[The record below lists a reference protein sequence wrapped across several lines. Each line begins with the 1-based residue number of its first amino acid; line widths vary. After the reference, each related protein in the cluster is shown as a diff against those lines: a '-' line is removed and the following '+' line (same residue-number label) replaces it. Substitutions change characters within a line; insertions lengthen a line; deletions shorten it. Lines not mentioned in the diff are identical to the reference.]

1 MKSLLLYT
9 LLLGMVLIH
18 IPRSLIHE
26 CEHHEHTCDHHYGQ
40 DDDGKN
46 NDLSFHAEDCD
57 LCMYAFHA
65 LDTPNSDVIS
75 MPDVPFSVV
84 SSIKASSKTLH
95 SAQGILLR
103 GPPNSFSLS

>member
-9 LLLGMVLIH
+9 LLLGMALIH

-26 CEHHEHTCDHHYGQ
+26 CEHHEHTCDHHDGQ
-40 DDDGKN
+40 VDDEEN

-75 MPDVPFSVV
+75 MPDVFFSVV
-84 SSIKASSKTLH
+84 SSIKVSSQIIN
-95 SAQGILLR
+95 SAEGILLR